1 MSGKIETREL
11 SKSPYPHQLV
21 ISNNDITSESPLR
34 VASSPGTLSAAE
46 LTGNGHLKNELII
59 DQRPSSRV
67 QSPQQKQR
75 SNSKSGFNGG
85 AKRSGSTC
93 STSSTISSVTG
104 LPLLPHRFFTS
115 STLPALPTPLDSQFH
130 CLQATGQILSGH
142 WHHFTAQATVGTD
155 KDASVLLFDKK
166 CNVKGPSR
174 LGRANRLGLSDLL
187 RYDLS
192 QLQQLVHPRILR
204 LLHPLVENK
213 ELIGFASEP
222 LYCTLDKLLLE
233 REDEQHFNINSQS
246 EKDSKQLLL
255 DKLEMKLGVL
265 QLVEGLSYL
274 HNNAKI
280 LHGNLTPQAV
290 FVTSFQHWKI
300 GGFAFSVA
308 PKKPGI
314 FPCFPWTKKLPA
326 CLQPDLDFLAPE
338 YLIQNAQTVT
348 LAADVFSL
356 GVLICWIYSN
366 GKRLIDVKNNLES
379 YQIVI
384 EQLDIGLQLIANEL
398 GPNLKASLVKV
409 LSKEVEQRPAIQ
421 MLALIKHFDEPSLGA
436 LRQLDDLAQEFDPAN
451 KAAFLRH
458 SLSAILPQIPESLWF
473 RRVLRRFNEHLQ
485 GTTELMPALISP
497 LCYMLKNCESHNIH
511 RLRPW
516 FRQIAAAAEEKSLS
530 QSLLSHMPI
539 ILRRLSD
546 EQVEDRCL
554 DLLIYFLNGTDPHL
568 KQNSVRALPHI
579 VEFIPNNYLSKR
591 LIPTLQN
598 QAQFFQEQV
607 SRQID
612 LLVAIGHLSDRCD
625 TQTLQYLLTLSSVC
639 STLHPAI
646 VHSKSRL
653 VQRIL
658 TCDVSRFSDPLVIAH
673 HLLNPLVLGLAL
685 PEISPAHFDDVMS
698 SSRILLDIIEQLRYD
713 SDDTQL
719 KENNYRRLCNRRVS
733 MSSNHLPRLL
743 ITAATRPS
751 IGGDSRKM
759 SFLSA
764 DGRLEE
770 DRGGGIGS
778 VAGALTE
785 RRESKDSR
793 CSLESE
799 VSLRICNGSDLSDES
814 VLPTG
819 PTFGGIGN
827 TGVVN
832 QVRRKSWIERGC
844 LHSLSLEQPSR
855 PSFPPSSTTHLPP
868 LLFGGGRARSSVGS
882 RTTQS
887 AREHSPFSALVR
899 RLPSPKEQR
908 QQNSRQSNTED
919 NHLISPKPNSFSNL
933 GHNLACT
940 LWKTFH

>member
-1 MSGKIETREL
+1 MSGETREL
-11 SKSPYPHQLV
+11 AQSPFPSHKHSLA
-21 ISNNDITSESPLR
+21 IGNNDITCSESQSR
-34 VASSPGTLSAAE
+34 ASSSLGTISAAD

-59 DQRPSSRV
+59 EQRSSSRV
-67 QSPQQKQR
+67 QSPQQQR

-93 STSSTISSVTG
+93 STSSTISSVNG
-104 LPLLPHRFFTS
+104 FQSFPHRFFTS

-130 CLQATGQILSGH
+130 CLQATGQTLSGH

-204 LLHPLVENK
+204 LLNPLVENK
-213 ELIGFASEP
+213 EMIGFACEP
-222 LYCTLDKLLLE
+222 LYCTLDKLLFE
-233 REDEQHFNINSQS
+233 RDDFINSQS
-246 EKDSKQLLL
+246 DEDNKQL

-280 LHGNLTPQAV
+280 LHGNLTPQAI

-348 LAADVFSL
+348 PAADVFSL

-409 LSKEVEQRPAIQ
+409 LSKEVEKRPAVQ
-421 MLALIKHFDEPSLGA
+421 MLALIKHFDEPALGA

-473 RRVLRRFNEHLQ
+473 RRILRRFNEHLQ

-497 LCYMLKNCESHNIH
+497 LCFILKNCESHNIH

-516 FRQIAAAAEEKSLS
+516 FRQITAAAEEKSLS
-530 QSLLSHMPI
+530 QSLLSHMPM
-539 ILRRLSD
+539 ILKRLSD

-554 DLLIYFLNGTDPHL
+554 DLLIYFLKGTDPHL
-568 KQNSVRALPHI
+568 KQNSVRTLPHI
-579 VEFIPNNYLSKR
+579 VEFIPNHYLSKR
-591 LIPTLQN
+591 LIPTLQS
-598 QAQFFQEQV
+598 QAQFFQEQI

-625 TQTLQYLLTLSSVC
+625 TQTLHYLLTLTSVC

-770 DRGGGIGS
+770 DRGIGS

-814 VLPTG
+814 VLPNG
-819 PTFGGIGN
+819 PTFSGMRN
-827 TGVVN
+827 TGVN

-855 PSFPPSSTTHLPP
+855 PSFPPNTSHLPP
-868 LLFGGGRARSSVGS
+868 LLFGGVRARSSVGS

-899 RLPSPKEQR
+899 RLPSPKDQR
-908 QQNSRQSNTED
+908 HQQNSRQSNIED
-919 NHLISPKPNSFSNL
+919 NHSISPKPNSFSNL

>member
-398 GPNLKASLVKV
+398 GPNLKASLVK
-409 LSKEVEQRPAIQ
+409 
-421 MLALIKHFDEPSLGA
+421 
-436 LRQLDDLAQEFDPAN
+436 
-451 KAAFLRH
+451 
-458 SLSAILPQIPESLWF
+458 
-473 RRVLRRFNEHLQ
+473 
-485 GTTELMPALISP
+485 
-497 LCYMLKNCESHNIH
+497 
-511 RLRPW
+511 
-516 FRQIAAAAEEKSLS
+516 LS

-568 KQNSVRALPHI
+568 KQNSVRTLPHI

-832 QVRRKSWIERGC
+832 QRGC

-887 AREHSPFSALVR
+887 ARGHSPFSPKLYLLSEDRQSQIGEYNFLSTLSALVR

>member
-21 ISNNDITSESPLR
+21 IGNNDIPSESPLR

-187 RYDLS
+187 KYDLS

-213 ELIGFASEP
+213 ELIGFACEP

-233 REDEQHFNINSQS
+233 REDEQHFNINGQS
-246 EKDSKQLLL
+246 EEDSKQLLL

-290 FVTSFQHWKI
+290 FVTSLQHWKI

-409 LSKEVEQRPAIQ
+409 LSKE
-421 MLALIKHFDEPSLGA
+421 
-436 LRQLDDLAQEFDPAN
+436 
-451 KAAFLRH
+451 

-530 QSLLSHMPI
+530 QSLLTHMPI

-568 KQNSVRALPHI
+568 KQNSVRTLPHI

-685 PEISPAHFDDVMS
+685 PEISPAHFDDL
-698 SSRILLDIIEQLRYD
+698 IKIFFKLLKFIY
-713 SDDTQL
+713 S
-719 KENNYRRLCNRRVS
+719 RRLCNRRVS

-819 PTFGGIGN
+819 PTFGGMGN

-908 QQNSRQSNTED
+908 QQNSRQSNVED